1 MEYSIDRF
9 EENIAVLIDENEAIQ
24 HISKELLPQE
34 AKEGD
39 ILLFDGETYQLD
51 KDATTARK
59 EEVCSLIDQLFQ

>member
-51 KDATTARK
+51 KDATAVRK